1 MQNVVQRQGQAQNQ
15 RLNLAPQQIE
25 SLNLLAKSLPEL
37 RAEIFQ
43 EMARNPAIESVEN
56 VLEAPLGNADD
67 QEYSQNEPD
76 YPEDDYTPGLSS
88 DESAAEKR
96 QAFFDKQV
104 EEESLQTHLLKQL
117 PYSSIPQ
124 SDYEAAEVLIGNL
137 NDDGYYVGSLAD
149 VQMSFG
155 KTKEEIEQILNEIM
169 QFDPVGCGAQT
180 LRECLLVQVDLIENL
195 QYRKMVTQM
204 IDKMLPLI
212 AAGKDNEV
220 SKTLGITQEQYKKA
234 LGYLRILNPRPG
246 RLFPS
251 EKDKVEYL
259 NPEVRAVKLDGRW
272 VPETDARSLPEIK
285 ISKSFK
291 ENLNS
296 PRQDVR
302 EYTIEKINAA
312 MALCESIKRRQRT
325 IETIATEIFTRQQDF
340 FDLGFKALKPL
351 TESEVAK
358 KAGVSVA
365 TVSRAVRDKYAST
378 PRGIIELRRFFT
390 SGVTTKD
397 GVAFSQESVMAKL
410 REIVSSEDSAC
421 PYSDESLAKKLKE
434 SGFPIARRTVAKY
447 RDLLGIPPKSER

>member
-1 MQNVVQRQGQAQNQ
+1 M
-15 RLNLAPQQIE
+15 NLAPRQIE

-43 EMARNPAIESVEN
+43 EMSLNPAIESVEN
-56 VLEAPLGNADD
+56 VLESPLGNADNE
-67 QEYSQNEPD
+67 EYTPSEPD

-104 EEESLQTHLLKQL
+104 QEESLQTHLLKQL
-117 PYSSIPQ
+117 PYSDIAQ
-124 SDYEAAEVLIGNL
+124 SDYDVAELLIGNL
-137 NDDGYYVGSLAD
+137 NDDGYYVGSIAD
-149 VQMSFG
+149 IQMISG
-155 KTKEEIEQILNEIM
+155 KTKSEIQKILNAIM

-180 LRECLLVQVDLIENL
+180 VRECLLTQVESIEDLH
-195 QYRKMVTQM
+195 YRQLVSRM
-204 IDKMLPLI
+204 IDRQLPMI
-212 AAGKDNEV
+212 AAGKHGEV
-220 SKTLGITQEQYKKA
+220 AKSLGVSSEQYKKA
-234 LGYLRILNPRPG
+234 LEFLRALNPRPG

-251 EKDKVEYL
+251 EREKVEYL
-259 NPEVRAVKLDGRW
+259 NPEVHAVKVGEKW

-285 ISKSFK
+285 ISESFK
-291 ENLNS
+291 KNLNS

-302 EYTIEKINAA
+302 EYAAERIESA
-312 MALCESIKRRQRT
+312 MALRESVKRRQRT
-325 IETIATEIFTRQQDF
+325 IETIAAEIFTRQQEF
-340 FDLGFKALKPL
+340 FNSGFKALKPL
-351 TESEVAK
+351 TESEVAQ

-390 SGVTTKD
+390 SGVTTKG
-397 GVAFSQESVMAKL
+397 GVVVSQESVMAKL
-410 REIVSSEDSAC
+410 REIVLSEDHDS
-421 PYSDESLAKKLKE
+421 PYSDEALANRLKE